1 MNFDTNVN
9 LLTDLTKH
17 LHDCGLNYEV
27 TFIQE
32 SLEEVGTTVEIIDE
46 LTGRSLIKTT
56 GENLENALFKG
67 LSTLA
72 SRVYNSEMLSVM

>member
-46 LTGRSLIKTT
+46 LQ
-56 GENLENALFKG
+56 EEA
-67 LSTLA
+67 
-72 SRVYNSEMLSVM
+72 